1 MAKQKWEKIIEL
13 VIIGIVVYIGFVS
26 IFYSWIDTAFGI
38 TVNIVVL
45 SVVALAASFM
55 VVYAIK
61 IFDRQD

>member
-45 SVVALAASFM
+45 SVIALAASFM

-61 IFDRQD
+61 IFDRRD

>member
-45 SVVALAASFM
+45 SVVALVASFM

>member
-45 SVVALAASFM
+45 SVIALAASFM